1 MRKDTATQTRK
12 SGAARRGGE
21 ALRLEGVDAHVSAR
35 FCDIAGCSEDAEH
48 RAPKSPGRLNDY
60 FWFCLEHVRAYNRS
74 WNYYADMSDV
84 QVEDAIRR
92 ATTWERPS
100 WRFGTR
106 RNDGR
111 HFGSAGFRDDFG
123 LFDGDPLMGE
133 SGAHQERHKAHS
145 PEAQALV
152 IMGLTA
158 PVTMEELKSRYK
170 QLAKLNHPDRNGGD
184 KEAEERLKLINE
196 AYTTLKR
203 FLT

>member
-1 MRKDTATQTRK
+1 MRKDTGTQTSK
-12 SGAARRGGE
+12 SGAAQRGRE
-21 ALRLEGVDAHVSAR
+21 ALRPEGVDTHVPAR
-35 FCDIAGCSEDAEH
+35 FCDIAGCSEGAEY

-60 FWFCLEHVRAYNRS
+60 FWFCLEHVRAYNKS

-106 RNDGR
+106 KNDGR
-111 HFGSAGFRDDFG
+111 YFGGAGFRDDFG
-123 LFDGDPLMGE
+123 LFDDDPSVGE
-133 SGAHQERHKAHS
+133 RGARQEHHKAHS

-152 IMGLTA
+152 VMELTA